1 MSIPSSDKNTK
12 SLVVASRCD
21 SRKTSGQSKLAIA
34 LIENWPTRSN
44 ERYGDLTPL
53 RSSVS
58 EYATTQKATLLLLGL
73 LRGGLL
79 LRLRRPRRD
88 NTVFA
93 GINHELTRVLV
104 CVSNQDVYHIAGIR
118 LGTKFWQQFCKIG
131 VAHAVDRLLRELED
145 YHISF
150 GKLLGEFRL
159 FEDGNYISKADTRS
173 LAVCR

>member
-1 MSIPSSDKNTK
+1 M
-12 SLVVASRCD
+12 
-21 SRKTSGQSKLAIA
+21 
-34 LIENWPTRSN
+34 
-44 ERYGDLTPL
+44 
-53 RSSVS
+53 
-58 EYATTQKATLLLLGL
+58 
-73 LRGGLL
+73 
-79 LRLRRPRRD
+79 RLRRPRRD